1 MKGTHGRE
9 PSEYSVG
16 QEVMGMLLDP
26 VFSSDLPQLG
36 GKWPCSGRGSVVSR
50 QGGRASRENS
60 FENLTL

>member
-16 QEVMGMLLDP
+16 QEVMGMLLVP

-36 GKWPCSGRGSVVSR
+36 GK
-50 QGGRASRENS
+50 
-60 FENLTL
+60 